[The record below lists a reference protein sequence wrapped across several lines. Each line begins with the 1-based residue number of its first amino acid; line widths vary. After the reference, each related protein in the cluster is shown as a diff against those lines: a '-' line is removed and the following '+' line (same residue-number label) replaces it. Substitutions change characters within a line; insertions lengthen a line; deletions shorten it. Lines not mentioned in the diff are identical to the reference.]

1 MRVCIIH
8 RGIGKQ
14 EENSFF
20 SLHLYPI
27 FMRAKERKRARW
39 KQGDRKREFYPYPL
53 EGKPSKLLE

>member
-27 FMRAKERKRARW
+27 FMRAKEREPD
-39 KQGDRKREFYPYPL
+39 GSREIGKGNSAHIPL
-53 EGKPSKLLE
+53 KENHPNS